1 MKPTYRKPQSNRTLP
16 LVLMLSGVVLILA
29 VVIYKLASAPTTA
42 APQALSAEIGTP
54 YPDIV
59 RVSLEDT
66 KKAFDAGSALIVD
79 VRDTGSFAS
88 GHVPGSINIPLEQI
102 ESKLNDLPKDKWI
115 ITYCT

>member
-16 LVLMLSGVVLILA
+16 LILMISGAVLIVA
-29 VVIYKLASAPTTA
+29 VVIYVLASAPTTS

-54 YPDIV
+54 YPDVV

-66 KKAFDAGSALIVD
+66 KSAFDSQTALIVD
-79 VRDTGSFAS
+79 VRDTGSYAS
-88 GHVPGSINIPLEQI
+88 GHVPGSINVPLDQI
-102 ESKLNDLPKDKWI
+102 ESKLNELPKDKWI